1 MLHAAVPHK
10 QSMGAVDTPRAHP
23 LTESLAAVDRA
34 VKLLSFR
41 VFGDSRPP
49 ADPQV
54 LPDPRMADWIEC
66 DQALS
71 DPAFF
76 ARWRAKV
83 ARWLAEQHAVP
94 TPAAVPEKT
103 TGGYVLQWYLVVP
116 SYLGALLFHSA
127 RRVPTLAPEQ
137 LLFRL
142 GSAALREVA
151 LRPGRFWC
159 LPGDPDA
166 GHPDAVPVPD
176 EAALATALR
185 DQVIAHASR
194 FLFVYGSQVRFG
206 RRTQWAT
213 VTDVLDSGLL
223 LAGRAFGSPQAG
235 AADARLVLGSSQ
247 PPAQNPPYKP
257 LTSASTICQLTD
269 DRGRTHWTRRR
280 GSCCFL
286 YALPGIERPCA
297 SCPRL
302 AAADR
307 AHVYGTLEQA

>member
-1 MLHAAVPHK
+1 VLHAAVPHK
-10 QSMGAVDTPRAHP
+10 QSAAAVDPLRAHP
-23 LTESLAAVDRA
+23 LAASVAAVDRA

-41 VFGDSRPP
+41 VIGDSRLP
-49 ADPQV
+49 AGPQARDPQAP
-54 LPDPRMADWIEC
+54 PDPLTADWIEC

-71 DPAFF
+71 DPDFF
-76 ARWRAKV
+76 TRWRMKV
-83 ARWLAEQHAVP
+83 AQWLTEQHAAP
-94 TPAAVPEKT
+94 TQAAVPEKT
-103 TGGYVLQWYLVVP
+103 TGGYVLQWYLIVP

-127 RRVPTLAPEQ
+127 RRVPTLAPQQ
-137 LLFRL
+137 LRFRL
-142 GSAALREVA
+142 SSAALREVA

-176 EAALATALR
+176 EAALATVLR

-206 RRTQWAT
+206 RRTKWAT

-235 AADARLVLGSSQ
+235 ASDARLVLGSGDR
-247 PPAQNPPYKP
+247 P
-257 LTSASTICQLTD
+257 LTSASTICELID

-307 AHVYGTLEQA
+307 THIYGTLDQA

>member
-1 MLHAAVPHK
+1 VLHAAVPLQ
-10 QSMGAVDTPRAHP
+10 QSAAAVEPRHAHP
-23 LTESLAAVDRA
+23 LTASVAAVDRA

-41 VFGDSRPP
+41 VIGDSRLP

-54 LPDPRMADWIEC
+54 SADPHVADWIEC
-66 DQALS
+66 DQVLS
-71 DPAFF
+71 DSAFF
-76 ARWRAKV
+76 TRWRTKV
-83 ARWLAEQHAVP
+83 ARWLAEQHAIP
-94 TPAAVPEKT
+94 AQAAVPEKT
-103 TGGYVLQWYLVVP
+103 TGGYVLQWYLIIP

-127 RRVPTLAPEQ
+127 RRVPTLTPQQ
-137 LLFRL
+137 LRFRL
-142 GSAALREVA
+142 DSAVLREVA

-176 EAALATALR
+176 EAALGTVLR

-194 FLFVYGSQVRFG
+194 FLTVYGRQVRFG
-206 RRTQWAT
+206 RRTKWAT

-223 LAGRAFGSPQAG
+223 LAGRAFGSPRAG
-235 AADARLVLGSSQ
+235 ASDARLVLGSGE
-247 PPAQNPPYKP
+247 KP
-257 LTSASTICQLTD
+257 LTSASTICELID
-269 DRGRTHWTRRR
+269 DRGRIHWTRRR

-286 YALPGIERPCA
+286 YALPGVERPCA

-307 AHVYGTLEQA
+307 AQIYGTLDQA